1 MGEGQEVGEK
11 RVGSGTSRGE
21 LCSNAYFVPEK
32 GLKGRRQGEG
42 TMDVIYNR
50 GEVWNSLFPSP
61 NTIM

>member
-21 LCSNAYFVPEK
+21 LCSDTYFVPEK
-32 GLKGRRQGEG
+32 GLKGRRRGEG
-42 TMDVIYNR
+42 TMDVIYKR

-61 NTIM
+61 NTIK